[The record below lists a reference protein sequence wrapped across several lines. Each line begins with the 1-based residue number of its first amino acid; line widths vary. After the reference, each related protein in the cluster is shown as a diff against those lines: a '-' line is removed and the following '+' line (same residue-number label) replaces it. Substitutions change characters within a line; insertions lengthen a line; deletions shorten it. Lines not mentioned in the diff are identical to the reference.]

1 MQPTFNLVTEPWIP
15 VVTLSGQWQ
24 ELSLREVL
32 AQAHEL
38 RSITDNNPL
47 TTAAL
52 HSLLLA
58 ILHRAIAGPKN
69 YTEWKQLWHKQ
80 NLLDPRLENYLTDWQ
95 HRFDLFAPDYP
106 FYQTAHF
113 TTRSA
118 PISIRKS
125 FSRIGYC

>member
-38 RSITDNNPL
+38 RGITDNNPL
-47 TTAAL
+47 TTVAL

-69 YTEWKQLWHKQ
+69 YTEKQLWHKQ
-80 NLLDPRLENYLTDWQ
+80 NLLDSRLENYLANWQ
-95 HRFDLFAPDYP
+95 YR
-106 FYQTAHF
+106 
-113 TTRSA
+113 
-118 PISIRKS
+118 
-125 FSRIGYC
+125 FSRSHAPA